1 MSVRTKELE
10 LARRLIAG
18 DEAAFEQFADRQIP
32 ALHRF
37 AGRRLDG
44 DRELT
49 RDIVQSTLCKAI
61 TKLASFRGEAAL
73 STWLC
78 ACCRNEIA
86 AHFRRYPRSRREI
99 DLELVEQVEAG
110 ELAAVQPEGAEGALL
125 RREVGTAVHRALDAL
140 PVHYSRA
147 LEWKYIDCLSV
158 QEIARRLDLG
168 LKAAE
173 SVLTRARLAFRG
185 EYTDPASAG
194 RPATKI
200 DPVASVSL
208 GAES

>member
-1 MSVRTKELE
+1 MSVRTKDLE

-61 TKLASFRGEAAL
+61 AKLASFRGEAAL

-86 AHFRRYPRSRREI
+86 AHFRRHPPSRREI
-99 DLELVEQVEAG
+99 DLEIVEQVEAG
-110 ELAAVQPEGAEGALL
+110 ELAAVQPEGAEGVLL
-125 RREVGTAVHRALDAL
+125 RREAGAAVHRALDAL
-140 PVHYSRA
+140 PSHYSRA
-147 LEWKYIDCLSV
+147 LEWKYIDCLPV
-158 QEIARRLDLG
+158 KEIARRLDLG

-173 SVLTRARLAFRG
+173 SVLTRARQAFRG
-185 EYTDPASAG
+185 EYRNPTSVE
-194 RPATKI
+194 RPATEI
-200 DPVASVSL
+200 GPVASLSL